1 MSLFE
6 NDLLAFIVVVLIAIL
21 LYLINYLLSILFNRL
36 RRIPIARKNKII
48 FAFRIISI
56 LILLYLI
63 INGFP
68 SFTTDIPTE
77 VTAIITG
84 TVSTA
89 LAFIT
94 SGVFSNFV
102 AGLLIW
108 IVDPFDIGDMVKIGG
123 HKGVIK
129 SITLTK
135 VIIETMDRIIV
146 EISNSDVVSSIVL
159 NYTIKLS
166 SRKKYIH
173 FKRQTRAPQDIGN
186 ARLDIDDYN
195 EEIRKQEEADIKN
208 FFTSFSDK
216 DQNIIHT
223 YNFKMRVPY
232 SQFRIKIDKFNELC
246 AKYADLF
253 GIRPRFHIQEYSN
266 EIIVKFRILT
276 LNSNKILKYQ
286 PEFANDLYKAILSK
300 IDL

>member
-1 MSLFE
+1 MVS
-6 NDLLAFIVVVLIAIL
+6 IALL
-21 LYLINYLLSILFNRL
+21 LYIFNRLLSILFNRL
-36 RRIPIARKNKII
+36 GRIPIARKNKIL

-68 SFTTDIPTE
+68 SFTALPAE
-77 VTAIITG
+77 YTAIVTG
-84 TVSTA
+84 AVSTA
-89 LAFIT
+89 LAFVS

-102 AGLLIW
+102 AGVLIW
-108 IVDPFDIGDMVKIGG
+108 IVDPFNIGDVVKIGG
-123 HKGVIK
+123 HKGIIK

-135 VIIETMDRIIV
+135 VVIETMDRIIV

-186 ARLDIDDYN
+186 ARLDIDVYN
-195 EEIRKQEEADIKN
+195 EEIRKQEETDIKN
-208 FFTSFSDK
+208 FFTSFSEN
-216 DQNIIHT
+216 DQYIIHT

-232 SQFRIKIDKFNELC
+232 VHFRITIDKFNELC
-246 AKYADLF
+246 AKYAGIF
-253 GIRPRFHIQEYSN
+253 GTRPRFHIQEYSN

-276 LNSNKILKYQ
+276 LDSYKILKYQ
-286 PEFANDLYKAILSK
+286 PEFANDLYKVIFSK
-300 IDL
+300 IEL

>member
-1 MSLFE
+1 M
-6 NDLLAFIVVVLIAIL
+6 LIAFLVYIF
-21 LYLINYLLSILFNRL
+21 NKLLSILFNRVG
-36 RRIPIARKNKII
+36 RIPIARKNKIL

-68 SFTTDIPTE
+68 SFTTLPVE
-77 VTAIITG
+77 YTAIITG
-84 TVSTA
+84 AVSTA
-89 LAFIT
+89 LAFIF

-108 IVDPFDIGDMVKIGG
+108 IVDPFDTGDVVKISG
-123 HKGVIK
+123 HKGIIK

-135 VIIETMDRIIV
+135 VVIETMDRIIV

-186 ARLDIDDYN
+186 ARLDIDVYN

-208 FFTSFSDK
+208 FFISFSEK
-216 DQNIIHT
+216 DQDVVHT

-232 SQFRIKIDKFNELC
+232 SQFRIIIDKFNELC
-246 AKYADLF
+246 AKYADIF
-253 GIRPRFHIQEYSN
+253 GTRPRFHVQEYSN

-276 LNSNKILKYQ
+276 LDSYKILKYQ

>member
-1 MSLFE
+1 ML
-6 NDLLAFIVVVLIAIL
+6 LIAFL
-21 LYLINYLLSILFNRL
+21 LYLFNRLLSILFSRL
-36 RRIPIARKNKII
+36 GRIPIARKNKVV

-56 LILLYLI
+56 LVLSYFI

-68 SFTTDIPTE
+68 SFTTLPTE
-77 VTAIITG
+77 YTAIITG
-84 TVSTA
+84 AVSTA
-89 LAFIT
+89 LAFVF
-94 SGVFSNFV
+94 SGIFSNFV
-102 AGLLIW
+102 AGVLIW
-108 IVDPFDIGDMVKIGG
+108 IVDPFDIGDVVKISG
-123 HKGVIK
+123 HKGIIK

-186 ARLDIDDYN
+186 ARLDIDVYD
-195 EEIRKQEEADIKN
+195 EEIRKQEETDIKN
-208 FFTSFSDK
+208 FFTSFSENNH
-216 DQNIIHT
+216 NIVHT

-232 SQFRIKIDKFNELC
+232 AHFRIIIDKFNELC
-246 AKYADLF
+246 GKYADIF
-253 GIRPRFHIQEYSN
+253 GIRPRFHILEYSN
-266 EIIVKFRILT
+266 DITVKFRILT
-276 LNSNKILKYQ
+276 LDSNKILKHQ

-300 IDL
+300 IKL